1 MGLAVTRSRA
11 LRGLAAHEVRVET
24 HIGNGLP
31 TFTLVGLPETTVRES
46 RDRVRAAIIESGY
59 DFPNQRITVNLAPA
73 DLPKDSSRFD
83 LPIAVGI
90 LSAAGV
96 VPAATLDQ
104 VELAGELSLTGK
116 LRPVSGC
123 LAIACGLVVDRSWR
137 SLILPRDNAAEARL
151 SGLTAIL
158 EANDLREVCNLLR
171 GIAIENPSAPVIA
184 AGKDP
189 GSMVSSDASVA
200 IAAPDPSR
208 QPGEIVAIDRPMTSG
223 AIAPDQSTTSG
234 AIAIDQSTTS
244 GAIVATDQSRTS
256 GAIVATRNAE
266 LDLDDVVGQPVAKR
280 ALEIS
285 AAGDHHLLLCGPPG
299 TGKSMLAERL
309 GGIRPLLTPSQAL
322 EKAMIA
328 SLRRLPVATIDR
340 RPAFRAPHHSTSV
353 AGLIGGGQPPA
364 PGEISLAHHGVL
376 FLDELPEF
384 RRQVIE
390 ALREPLETGRITVSR
405 GPFQQTFPAGFVLV
419 AAMNPCPCGYL
430 GDPRHECACTPEQIR
445 RYRMRLS
452 GPFLDRFDLCVEV
465 RRPDR
470 GLPGP
475 ISGPIDPVRSI
486 PVRSIP
492 VRSIRSMSGPI
503 PVRSFPVRSPSDR
516 SRSDRSRSDRGRS
529 CRGRTAIAAAG
540 FVRQRAGA
548 GPRGGGPG
556 PPTRSTGLR
565 QRPARCREPRV
576 TAVAGRRGDAA
587 RIRGNGPLRLVDASP
602 ASDLEGRAH
611 NRRYRRHRGREHR
624 GRRRSNRAPASVDRA
639 RLTAPEVAGVAPTA
653 RGWRRRPQTKRT
665 SID

>member
-234 AIAIDQSTTS
+234 AI
-244 GAIVATDQSRTS
+244 
-256 GAIVATRNAE
+256 VATRNAE

-475 ISGPIDPVRSI
+475 IDPGPIVP
-486 PVRSIP
+486 
-492 VRSIRSMSGPI
+492 GPI
-503 PVRSFPVRSPSDR
+503 EAGQIVPGQIVPGPIEAGPVVAERRSPPPGSSGSALARARVAAARARQLDR
-516 SRSDRSRSDRGRS
+516 QGCANGRLDAANLESRLSLAAAATRLAYEAMARYGWSMRALH
-529 CRGRTAIAAAG
+529 RTLKVARTIADIDATAAVSIEAVAEAIAL
-540 FVRQRAGA
+540 RH
-548 GPRGGGPG
+548 PLTERG
-556 PPTRSTGLR
+556 
-565 QRPARCREPRV
+565 
-576 TAVAGRRGDAA
+576 
-587 RIRGNGPLRLVDASP
+587 
-602 ASDLEGRAH
+602 
-611 NRRYRRHRGREHR
+611 
-624 GRRRSNRAPASVDRA
+624 
-639 RLTAPEVAGVAPTA
+639 
-653 RGWRRRPQTKRT
+653 
-665 SID
+665 

>member
-96 VPAATLDQ
+96 VPAATLEQ

-116 LRPVSGC
+116 LRPVSGS
-123 LAIACGLVVDRSWR
+123 LAIACGLVVDRSRR

-171 GIAIENPSAPVIA
+171 GIAIENPSAPVMA

-223 AIAPDQSTTSG
+223 AIATDQSTTSG
-234 AIAIDQSTTS
+234 AIAIDQSTS

-256 GAIVATRNAE
+256 GAIPATGNAE

-470 GLPGP
+470 GL
-475 ISGPIDPVRSI
+475 SGPIDP
-486 PVRSIP
+486 
-492 VRSIRSMSGPI
+492 GPI
-503 PVRSFPVRSPSDR
+503 VPGPIEAGPVVAERRSPPPGSSGSALARARVAAARARQLDR
-516 SRSDRSRSDRGRS
+516 QGCANGRLDAANLESRLSLAAAATRLAYEGMARYGWSMRALH
-529 CRGRTAIAAAG
+529 RTLKVARTIADIDAAAAVGIEAVAEAIAL
-540 FVRQRAGA
+540 RH
-548 GPRGGGPG
+548 PLTERG
-556 PPTRSTGLR
+556 
-565 QRPARCREPRV
+565 
-576 TAVAGRRGDAA
+576 
-587 RIRGNGPLRLVDASP
+587 
-602 ASDLEGRAH
+602 
-611 NRRYRRHRGREHR
+611 
-624 GRRRSNRAPASVDRA
+624 
-639 RLTAPEVAGVAPTA
+639 
-653 RGWRRRPQTKRT
+653 
-665 SID
+665 

>member
-223 AIAPDQSTTSG
+223 AIATDQSTTSG

-256 GAIVATRNAE
+256 GAIPATGNAE

-475 ISGPIDPVRSI
+475 HRS
-486 PVRSIP
+486 RSA
-492 VRSIRSMSGPI
+492 RSR
-503 PVRSFPVRSPSDR
+503 SDR

-529 CRGRTAIAAAG
+529 CRGRTAIAAAR

-556 PPTRSTGLR
+556 SPTRSTGLR

-611 NRRYRRHRGREHR
+611 NRRYRRHRGRGHR
-624 GRRRSNRAPASVDRA
+624 GRRRSDRAPASVDRA